1 MPAGRLIFALVLA
14 AVVGCGSPA
23 PPPPPT
29 PAPTTAAPSTAAP
42 NTTETVATKAEP
54 PTSAPKATDTKPAAP
69 AADLRGLAARLVE
82 RSGEAWRISE
92 EAATE
97 LEKLGPNVNQSLLP
111 LLADKQVEVR
121 RGAAFYLLRTFNP
134 NEAEHVAAFT
144 KLLADED
151 RTIRGIGLSAVKDM
165 HATDQASAAPQLA
178 AMLKPDQEPTA
189 ANRAAIARLI
199 GGLKTE
205 GAPAAEDLSAAATGD
220 PDSLV
225 RSACLAAIA
234 AVLPAAQASP
244 LVAKG
249 LSDKEATVRL
259 VAAVRLRQLG
269 ADSAPAAKELAAALA
284 DADSRVRAAAAEAL
298 IQIGSVPDGIGAEF
312 DNEGKGKAVMRRPGK
327 TAVDALVSQ
336 LGSSSLDA
344 RKLALAC
351 LAKIGP
357 NAKDALP
364 VIEKCLA
371 DENADVKKL
380 AAAAVARIKAAP

>member
-1 MPAGRLIFALVLA
+1 MFARRTIFALVLA
-14 AVVGCGSPA
+14 TVVGCGPPA
-23 PPPPPT
+23 PPPPT
-29 PAPTTAAPSTAAP
+29 PAPTTAAPSAAAAP
-42 NTTETVATKAEP
+42 NTENAVAAKAEP
-54 PTSAPKATDTKPAAP
+54 SPAASPATNVQPGSP

-82 RSGEAWRISE
+82 RSGDAWRISE

-97 LEKLGPNVNQSLLP
+97 LEKLGPEVNDSLLP

-134 NEAEHVAAFT
+134 NDADQVHAFT
-144 KLLADED
+144 RLLEDED

-178 AMLKPDQEPTA
+178 AMLKPAQEPTA

-199 GGLKTE
+199 GGLKAE

-220 PDSLV
+220 PDPLV

-234 AVLPAAQASP
+234 AVLPAEQAAP

-259 VAAVRLRQLG
+259 VAAVRLRQLRPS
-269 ADSAPAAKELAAALA
+269 AAPAVKELAAALA
-284 DADSRVRAAAAEAL
+284 DSDSRVRAATAEAL
-298 IQIGSVPDGIGAEF
+298 ILVGKPAVETLADRLTAESV
-312 DNEGKGKAVMRRPGK
+312 
-327 TAVDALVSQ
+327 
-336 LGSSSLDA
+336 DA

-364 VIEKCLA
+364 AIEKCLA

-380 AAAAVARIKAAP
+380 AAAAVARIKAVP

>member
-1 MPAGRLIFALVLA
+1 MFARRTIFAVVLA
-14 AVVGCGSPA
+14 AVAGCGSPA
-23 PPPPPT
+23 PPPSA
-29 PAPTTAAPSTAAP
+29 PAPTTTAPSAAAAP
-42 NTTETVATKAEP
+42 NTNDTVATKAEP
-54 PTSAPKATDTKPAAP
+54 SPAASPPTNAQPASP

-82 RSGEAWRISE
+82 RSGDAWRISE
-92 EAATE
+92 QAATE
-97 LEKLGPNVNQSLLP
+97 LEKLGPDVNQSLLP

-134 NEAEHVAAFT
+134 NDADHVLSFT
-144 KLLADED
+144 RLLEDED

-165 HATDQASAAPQLA
+165 HAADQAKAAPQLA
-178 AMLKPDQEPTA
+178 AMLKPAQEPTA
-189 ANRAAIARLI
+189 ANRAAIARML
-199 GGLKTE
+199 GGLKAE

-234 AVLPAAQASP
+234 AVLPAEQAAP
-244 LVAKG
+244 LVAQG

-269 ADSAPAAKELAAALA
+269 AQAVPAVQQLADALA
-284 DADSRVRAAAAEAL
+284 DSDSRVRAAAAETL
-298 IQIGSVPDGIGAEF
+298 ILIGEPAVETLAARLRAESV
-312 DNEGKGKAVMRRPGK
+312 
-327 TAVDALVSQ
+327 
-336 LGSSSLDA
+336 DA

-364 VIEKCLA
+364 AIEKCLA